1 MALWFHQNIGRNSS
15 GNKADLLNPNQ
26 SEHQESNFMNNLSN
40 SEILES
46 AQALRDRTDEIL
58 QYVFTPDEAAL
69 LQHEKEILETRRRG
83 GFGGIV
89 DSLCGTFAGKR
100 ATAEKMLIEAREAE
114 AEVERLLTEQGA
126 LEAGRAKQEQ
136 VLSRLHDI
144 ARGYHAKVTPEA
156 ERAHFLSRFWA
167 VDDFR
172 LPGHLNQLA
181 NEINTARVL
190 AEYIDEYVSMQ
201 RGVVASAKDRVA
213 EISKQISK
221 IK

>member
-1 MALWFHQNIGRNSS
+1 MNI
-15 GNKADLLNPNQ
+15 
-26 SEHQESNFMNNLSN
+26 ETLSN
-40 SEILES
+40 TEILED
-46 AQALRDRTDEIL
+46 AKALRERVAEIP
-58 QYVFTPDEAAL
+58 QYVFSPDEAAL
-69 LQHEKEILETRRRG
+69 LQREKEILETRRRG
-83 GFGGIV
+83 GFGGVV
-89 DSLCGTFAGKR
+89 DSLIGTFAGKR
-100 ATAEKMLIEAREAE
+100 ATAEKMLIEARQAE
-114 AEVERLLTEQGA
+114 AEIERLLTEQGA
-126 LEAGRAKQEQ
+126 LEAGRAKQEA
-136 VLSRLHDI
+136 VLQRLHDI
-144 ARGYHAKVTPEA
+144 ARGYHAKVSPEA

-190 AEYIDEYVSMQ
+190 AQYIDEYVSMQ